1 MEKIHFDTGAS
12 NQNLRAS
19 LQHPEQVEYHDGD
32 SWKYGPKSRVIR
44 QVVDSSHMLMSNR
57 YDDSQQDLRKSMSH
71 AMYEFIDRWMNK
83 MTKSN
88 AQIYL
93 DVMSEVY
100 CSILNRTR
108 EFGEGENRQI
118 K

>member
-1 MEKIHFDTGAS
+1 
-12 NQNLRAS
+12 
-19 LQHPEQVEYHDGD
+19 
-32 SWKYGPKSRVIR
+32 
-44 QVVDSSHMLMSNR
+44 
-57 YDDSQQDLRKSMSH
+57 MSH